1 MGLKVVLA
9 GGYDTQN
16 FGDHAALWGLKQVLP
31 EGSQITLL
39 SRHPE
44 LPLPVEVIPLKNLDA
59 NSKAE
64 AGKYFRGF
72 NIGDSTEHMEEIRK
86 AISDCDVVLLGGGR
100 MFVDYTVGYM
110 RGHLAYFA
118 ELTKLAKWH
127 NKPVGLINNTFV
139 PLSTELG
146 KEQLGFIQENAAFS
160 IVRDME
166 SHKVVRSRRAPDLA
180 YLLARRKIERE
191 REPIMAVNVRSYAW
205 RGDNVEEWEA
215 RLRGFLVKVAEGL
228 SLELKFVPQQ
238 IYGVDT
244 PEMDDRQVADR
255 IFSGQESC
263 VSSMDEALEEY
274 ASASCLVS
282 MRRHGIIM
290 AATRNTPS
298 IAIESEGNTHMA
310 AQEVGTITVSPEQAS
325 KAIDFLGHRMK
336 VDSNLDKLCLALAQ
350 EAETVYKDEFSKL

>member
-166 SHKVVRSRRAPDLA
+166 SQIGRAH
-180 YLLARRKIERE
+180 
-191 REPIMAVNVRSYAW
+191 V
-205 RGDNVEEWEA
+205 
-215 RLRGFLVKVAEGL
+215 
-228 SLELKFVPQQ
+228 
-238 IYGVDT
+238 
-244 PEMDDRQVADR
+244 
-255 IFSGQESC
+255 
-263 VSSMDEALEEY
+263 
-274 ASASCLVS
+274 
-282 MRRHGIIM
+282 
-290 AATRNTPS
+290 
-298 IAIESEGNTHMA
+298 
-310 AQEVGTITVSPEQAS
+310 
-325 KAIDFLGHRMK
+325 
-336 VDSNLDKLCLALAQ
+336 
-350 EAETVYKDEFSKL
+350 